1 MNYYILGIILTLT
14 LPLALLC
21 LAVVITVWIACIC
34 HRAKILD
41 VQPGEFAKKSDNRQ
55 SSKNSTSQKKN
66 YVTVS
71 TAVHKEQVAESPT
84 KSKKLLKELKLVF
97 APTLVPNNCESS
109 RENPVPQE
117 IERKN
122 FTTAR
127 SAIIPSICTLGT
139 ENNGNKEKKKP
150 STYANHPWSA
160 CTQPDLLYAEPSK
173 VPVRPLEIG
182 VENIREMKHIG
193 VGQYGSIILAEMVQ
207 LSGRDMLRIPRA
219 MRHKVPLLVA
229 VKRMKPSADQ
239 ETRKN
244 FDKEI
249 KFMSQICHENI
260 VQLLAVCTH
269 TANPFIVMEYMEN
282 GDLSQF
288 LQKYQLLEDKEM
300 TVYSNQLP
308 PSVLVYMAIQIA
320 SGMCYLTSLNYVHR
334 DLATRNCLV
343 GKNFQIKIS
352 DFGLSRNLY
361 ERSCYHICGQTVLPI
376 RWMATECFYGR
387 FSEKSDVWAYGVTVW
402 EIFTLGKKMPYEDL
416 DNQSVIV
423 NATQGDNRH
432 ILTQPPGC
440 PREVFEVMLSCWAYS
455 AGDRPAFR
463 EIYDRIMYLYT
474 SQMF

>member
-1 MNYYILGIILTLT
+1 MNYYIVGIILTLT

-21 LAVVITVWIACIC
+21 LAVVITVWIACIR
-34 HRAKILD
+34 HRAKALD
-41 VQPGEFAKKSDNRQ
+41 VQPGEFAEKSY
-55 SSKNSTSQKKN
+55 SSKNSTSQLSQKKSD
-66 YVTVS
+66 VAVS
-71 TAVHKEQVAESPT
+71 TAVHKELVAEPPI
-84 KSKKLLKELKLVF
+84 KSKQLLKELKLMF
-97 APTLVPNNCESS
+97 APTAVPGTSVSS
-109 RENPVPQE
+109 RKNPVPQE

-122 FTTAR
+122 FATAH
-127 SAIIPSICTLGT
+127 SAIVPCTC
-139 ENNGNKEKKKP
+139 ENNGNKEKKKL
-150 STYANHPWSA
+150 STHTYTPWSA
-160 CTQPDLLYAEPSK
+160 CTQPDLLYAEPCK
-173 VPVRPLEIG
+173 VPVRPLEIRF
-182 VENIREMKHIG
+182 ENIREMKHIG

-207 LSGRDMLRIPRA
+207 LSGRDMLQIPRA

-229 VKRMKPSADQ
+229 VKRMKSSADQ
-239 ETRKN
+239 EMRKN

-249 KFMSQICHENI
+249 KFMSQIRHENI

-269 TANPFIVMEYMEN
+269 ITHPFIVMEYMEN

-300 TVYSNQLP
+300 AVYSNQLP

-320 SGMCYLTSLNYVHR
+320 SGMCYLSSLNYVHR

-423 NATQGDNRH
+423 NATQGDNRQV
-432 ILTQPPGC
+432 LTQPPGC
-440 PREVFEVMLSCWAYS
+440 PREVFEVMLSCWAYY

-463 EIYDRIMYLYT
+463 EVYDRMMYFYT
-474 SQMF
+474 SQLF